1 MWAGMHHTPGESNL
15 MQNIIYAHFR
25 GSNIQ
30 TQHVNCKIIK
40 MFARPVF
47 YCVTREGRNR
57 RSQRGGG
64 GGTVFQHSAAVFAVD
79 KNM

>member
-15 MQNIIYAHFR
+15 MQNIIYAYFR
-25 GSNIQ
+25 GSPY
-30 TQHVNCKIIK
+30 TVHAQHANCKIIK

-57 RSQRGGG
+57 RTQRGGG
-64 GGTVFQHSAAVFAVD
+64 GEM
-79 KNM
+79 N